1 MKTKYT
7 KVWSFLCATLM
18 VCCACLFS
26 SCDEDVNDWGV
37 DASHDR
43 LFAPLVYETMQ
54 VSSTSVQMH
63 YSQVVTATR
72 YVFEFYKDSL
82 EFLPENFY
90 RTDTIY
96 ADTLTV
102 YKDDAS
108 PAKVEYATL
117 FGELAGSTQ
126 YCVRMKGL
134 DENGKASG
142 YLGVAFETPRE
153 QLFESATP
161 TTESVTFT
169 WTPTDRVTH
178 MLLFDYVNVAEDPG
192 ATPRWEY
199 VVRDEPIELTAE
211 DIAAGSKTINGLES
225 GTNYKV
231 QICYNDEVR
240 GEYTFKTLG
249 LGEGIVIRVPWE
261 SETAVV
267 DMDALMEE
275 YEVQGASNLTL
286 EFEPGKTYNIN
297 KWTLPSVDN
306 LLVTSIT
313 TDQSNRPIINLP
325 QISLSSSMLSI
336 AFQYV
341 TIDAKDDDSA
351 YFFQPGSLNIGS
363 ITFEGCLIRNIKR
376 SLLRTSGGLNTTNI
390 TVCNSVLQRIGWNGY
405 GLINIS
411 GTNTIE
417 RIEVTNSTLI
427 DMGDQLMDIDAGIGE
442 VIFTD
447 NTLYQPVE
455 TSNANGL
462 GRVFRFDNWNKIPAS
477 PGHVTVSNCIFAGPN
492 GEVTLNAGG
501 GNYDYFDYSDN
512 CYLTSDVPTGGSRFE
527 AINTLE
533 LTSGDLFVDPEN
545 GDFHF
550 NPATEIPAGV
560 KSAGDPRWQ

>member
-1 MKTKYT
+1 MKTQYIKT
-7 KVWSFLCATLM
+7 RNALCAVLM
-18 VCCACLFS
+18 ACCAGSLS
-26 SCDEDVNDWGV
+26 SCDDVNDWGV

-54 VSSTSVQMH
+54 VSPTSVQMH

-82 EFLPENFY
+82 EYLPENFY
-90 RTDTIY
+90 RADTIY
-96 ADTLTV
+96 ADTLTI
-102 YKDDAS
+102 YKDDSA

-126 YCVRMKGL
+126 YSVRMRGI

-169 WTPTDRVTH
+169 WTPTDHVTH
-178 MLLFDYVNVAEDPG
+178 MLLFDYVNVAENPG
-192 ATPRWEY
+192 STPRWEY
-199 VVRDEPIELTAE
+199 VVRDEPIELTAN
-211 DIAAGSKTINGLES
+211 DIAAASKTLEGLES

-231 QICYNDEVR
+231 QICYNEEVR

-261 SETAVV
+261 SETAVI
-267 DMDALMEE
+267 DMDALMEK
-275 YEVQGASNLTL
+275 YEVQGTSNLTL

-297 KWTLPSVDN
+297 AWTMPSVDN
-306 LLVTSIT
+306 LLLTSIT
-313 TDQSNRPIINLP
+313 TDQSDRPVINLP
-325 QISLSSSMLSI
+325 QISLSSSMQSL

-341 TIDAKDDDSA
+341 TLDGQNDNAA
-351 YFFQPGSLNIGS
+351 YFFQPGSMNIGS
-363 ITFEGCLIRNIKR
+363 LTFEGCLIRNIKR
-376 SLLRTSGGLNTTNI
+376 SLFRTSGALNMTNI
-390 TVCNSVLQRIGWNGY
+390 TISNSIMQHIGWNGY

-411 GTNTIE
+411 GDNTIN
-417 RIEVTNSTLI
+417 RIEVTNSTLV
-427 DMGDQLMDIDAGIGE
+427 DMGDQLMDIDGGIGE
-442 VIFTD
+442 VIFTN
-447 NTLYQPVE
+447 NTLYQPAE
-455 TSNANGL
+455 TQKALSQL
-462 GRVFRFDNWNKIPAS
+462 FRFDNWNKSPAS
-477 PGHVTVSNCIFAGPN
+477 PGSVTVGNLIIAGPN
-492 GEVTLNAGG
+492 GDTTLNAGRS
-501 GNYDYFDYSDN
+501 NYDYFDYSDN

-527 AINTLE
+527 AINVL
-533 LTSGDLFVDPEN
+533 DLSSANLFTNPEN

-550 NPATEIPAGV
+550 NPSATIPAGV

>member
-1 MKTKYT
+1 MKTKYMNT
-7 KVWSFLCATLM
+7 WKTLCMALM
-18 VCCACLFS
+18 ACCAWGLS

-43 LFAPLVYETMQ
+43 LFAPLVYETIL
-54 VSSTSVQMH
+54 VAPTGVQMH

-102 YKDDAS
+102 YKDDAT
-108 PAKVEYATL
+108 PAKVEYATM
-117 FGELAGSTQ
+117 FGDLAGSTQ

-142 YLGVAFETPRE
+142 YIGVAFATPRE

-169 WTPTDRVTH
+169 WTPTGRVTH
-178 MLLFDYVNVAEDPG
+178 LLLFDYVNVQEDPLG
-192 ATPRWEY
+192 TPVYEY
-199 VVRDEPIELTAE
+199 VPREEPIGLTPE
-211 DIAAGSKTINGLES
+211 DIAAGMKTLDGLES

-231 QICYNDEVR
+231 QICYQDEVR

-249 LGEGIVIRVPWE
+249 LGEGIVIRVPWV

-286 EFEPGKTYNIN
+286 EFEPGKTYNLN
-297 KWTLPSVDN
+297 AWTLPSVDN
-306 LLVTSIT
+306 LLITSIT
-313 TDQSNRPIINLP
+313 TDQTDRPVINLP
-325 QISLSSSMLSI
+325 QISLSSSMLSL

-341 TIDAKDDDSA
+341 TLDGKDDGAA
-351 YFFQPGSLNIGS
+351 YFFQPGTLNVNS
-363 ITFEGCLIRNIKR
+363 VAFEGCLIRNIKR
-376 SLLRTSGGLNTTNI
+376 SLIRTGGTLNMTDI
-390 TVCNSVLQRIGWNGY
+390 TIRNSVLRHIGWNGY
-405 GLINIS
+405 GLINLA
-411 GTNTIE
+411 GTNTIG
-417 RIEVTNSTLI
+417 RIEVTNSTLM
-427 DMGDQLMDIDAGIGE
+427 DMGDQLMDLDGGVGE
-442 VIFTD
+442 VVFTH
-447 NTLYQPVE
+447 NTLYQPLE
-455 TSNANGL
+455 TKKALSQL
-462 GRVFRFDNWNKIPAS
+462 FRFDNWNHSPAS
-477 PGHVTVSNCIFAGPN
+477 PARVTVGNCIIAGPN
-492 GEVTLNAGG
+492 GGTPLNAGRS
-501 GNYDYFDYSDN
+501 NYDYFDYSAN
-512 CYLTSDVPTGGSRFE
+512 CYLASDVPTGGSRFE
-527 AINTLE
+527 GINVLE
-533 LTSGDLFVDPEN
+533 LASDGLFVDPEN

-550 NPATEIPAGV
+550 NPSAEIPAGV
-560 KSAGDPRWQ
+560 KSAGDPRWR